1 MFFSLLG
8 PLQVVDGDRNIA
20 LGAPKHRALLALLL
34 LRRGEPVSAE
44 SRAEEL
50 WAGEP
55 PATGTKAVR
64 VYIGELRKALGA
76 EVIVT
81 QGGGYALP
89 LDGRQTDLARFERL
103 AADGLRRLDEGDP
116 EAAAT
121 MLREAL
127 GLWRGP
133 ALADFRYDEF
143 AQNEI
148 TRLEEAR
155 MAALEA
161 RIEADLALGR
171 EDELVPELQA
181 LVREHPL
188 RERLRG
194 QLMVALYRAGRQ
206 AEALDVYREGRRR
219 LVEELGI
226 EPGGEL
232 QELDRAILAHDA
244 SIGVPRRR
252 LLSRRVRRRPALL
265 VGLGG
270 FVVVAAAATAL
281 AISLTRSGGGGISS
295 VVQGNSLAAID
306 PATGRGVAEVPVGAT
321 PAAVGVGGGA
331 SWVLNADDQAISR
344 VDAETKDVRALA
356 IGATPTDL
364 AAGAEGVWV
373 GNGGKLARAQ
383 FAGTT
388 AVALT
393 RLNARTGA
401 ALADVA
407 LPRTGSAR
415 SNVAQNH
422 IALAAGSVWA
432 IAPDF
437 TLVRIDSR

>member
-1 MFFSLLG
+1 MFGQGRDALGMFFSLLG

-44 SRAEEL
+44 SLAEEL

-81 QGGGYALP
+81 QGVGYALP
-89 LDGRQTDLARFERL
+89 LDEHQTDLARFESLEAEGR
-103 AADGLRRLDEGDP
+103 RRLDEGDA
-116 EAAAT
+116 EGAAPV
-121 MLREAL
+121 LREAL
-127 GLWRGP
+127 ARWGP
-133 ALADFRYDEF
+133 ALA
-143 AQNEI
+143 
-148 TRLEEAR
+148 
-155 MAALEA
+155 
-161 RIEADLALGR
+161 
-171 EDELVPELQA
+171 
-181 LVREHPL
+181 
-188 RERLRG
+188 
-194 QLMVALYRAGRQ
+194 
-206 AEALDVYREGRRR
+206 VYRDGRRR

-226 EPGGEL
+226 EPSRGL
-232 QELDRAILAHDA
+232 QELERAILAQDE
-244 SIGVPRRR
+244 SIGLARRR

-270 FVVVAAAATAL
+270 FLVVVAAATAL

-306 PATGRGVAEVPVGAT
+306 PSTGRVVAVVPVGAT
-321 PAAVGVGGGA
+321 PAAVAVGGGA
-331 SWVLNADDQAISR
+331 VWVLNADDQTISR
-344 VDAETKDVRALA
+344 VDAKTKEVRTLA

-364 AAGAEGVWV
+364 AAGPEGVWV

-383 FAGTT
+383 FAGST

-393 RLNARTGA
+393 RLDAHTGA
-401 ALADVA
+401 VLANVP
-407 LPRTGSAR
+407 LPRTGSSR

-437 TLVRIDSR
+437 SLVRIDRGRNEVSVVSRDVAAVAVAAERKGVWVLSDHGMLARIATKSNHVTA